1 MSPANYEAIMNQY
14 TNKLYR
20 GCNVRP
26 TVIVSLLH
34 SLTYVSGDKGKTFS
48 RDKVRPTVKESYC
61 LTRLSSK

>member
-20 GCNVRP
+20 GCNV
-26 TVIVSLLH
+26 H

-48 RDKVRPTVKESYC
+48 SDKVRPTVKESYC